1 MTLNYINKTFLNSDN
16 LDNQNTLSFEIWDL
30 YFKKNTFPSIQIRN
44 KLGTNCLDNWRINSI
59 EDNNQDSID
68 SKNTIY
74 NDNKLENIGSIKKK
88 DKSIIKK
95 IIDINPK
102 MNNSSLNKTNTLIKD
117 NCLEKQD
124 SINLDK
130 NAKLNKKMGGKSN
143 PNSYNKENNLS
154 IDNIIRK
161 CKSLVLNAALKFLNE
176 QISKIY
182 EGNIGQG
189 IHIKKLFD
197 NGQKLKNDNSINYF
211 VFKI

>member
-1 MTLNYINKTFLNSDN
+1 MTLNYMNKTFLHNDN

-44 KLGTNCLDNWRINSI
+44 KLGSNCLDNWRINSI
-59 EDNNQDSID
+59 EDYNQDSID

-74 NDNKLENIGSIKKK
+74 NDNKLENIGSISKKGK
-88 DKSIIKK
+88 LLKNELLDIDDKK
-95 IIDINPK
+95 
-102 MNNSSLNKTNTLIKD
+102 NNFSLNKINISIKD

-130 NAKLNKKMGGKSN
+130 NAKLNKKMGRKN
-143 PNSYNKENNLS
+143 NQDSYNKENNLS

-189 IHIKKLFD
+189 IHIKNYLISD
-197 NGQKLKNDNSINYF
+197 KN
-211 VFKI
+211 